1 MSRTADPRAKIAL
14 LRSAEVVFAEK
25 GLTSARIEEITKRAG
40 LSKGAFY
47 LHFESKEVAFRQVV
61 ESFLARCRAQMLTP
75 EETDRLPG
83 TPAEVIAFCHAREL
97 EMYEFLWQNRAIVAI
112 LQTCGGDHAYLMQA
126 FHDEISSNCH
136 AWVELWQKKGLF
148 RSDVN
153 ANIASA
159 LLTGAYSELAGRM
172 VSMAS
177 KPPIEEWLR
186 QAQAIFFHGLGT
198 PALAQAFQRAEKA
211 APKTGTKLRVIV
223 SKQVAAKS
231 NGSRHTSKSQL
242 KGAV

>member
-47 LHFESKEVAFRQVV
+47 LHFESKEVAFRSVV
-61 ESFLARCRAQMLTP
+61 ESFLARCRACMLTP
-75 EETDRLPG
+75 EETASLPG
-83 TPAEVIAFCHAREL
+83 TPAEVIAFCHSRDL
-97 EMYEFLWQNRAIVAI
+97 ETYEFLWQNRAIVAI
-112 LQTCGGDHAYLMQA
+112 LQTCGGEHTYLMQA
-126 FHDEISSNCH
+126 FHDEMSNNCR

-172 VSMAS
+172 IS
-177 KPPIEEWLR
+177 IEEWLR
-186 QAQAIFFHGLGT
+186 QAQAIFFNGLGT
-198 PALAQAFQRAEKA
+198 PALAQAFQRAEAKL
-211 APKTGTKLRVIV
+211 PTRIGTKPKAVV
-223 SKQVAAKS
+223 SKSSTKLHAV
-231 NGSRHTSKSQL
+231 
-242 KGAV
+242 KGAG

>member
-61 ESFLARCRAQMLTP
+61 ESFLARTRAQMLTP
-75 EETDRLPG
+75 EETERLPG
-83 TPAEVIAFCHAREL
+83 TTAEVLAFCHARDL

-112 LQTCGGDHAYLMQA
+112 LQTCGGEHTYLMQA
-126 FHDEISSNCH
+126 FIDEISNTCRK
-136 AWVELWQKKGLF
+136 WVELWQKKGLF
-148 RSDVN
+148 RADVDPD
-153 ANIASA
+153 IAAA
-159 LLTGAYSELAGRM
+159 LLTGAYNQLAGRM
-172 VSMAS
+172 ISMAS
-177 KPPIEEWLR
+177 KPPIEQWLL

-198 PALAQAFQRAEKA
+198 PALAQAFQRAEAKRPNRA
-211 APKTGTKLRVIV
+211 GTKHKSVV
-223 SKQVAAKS
+223 SKVALGKS
-231 NGSRHTSKSQL
+231 TQKLHAV
-242 KGAV
+242 KGAS

>member
-1 MSRTADPRAKIAL
+1 MSRTADPRARIAL

-61 ESFLARCRAQMLTP
+61 ESFLARCRACMLTP

-83 TPAEVIAFCHAREL
+83 TPAEVIAFCHARDL
-97 EMYEFLWQNRAIVAI
+97 ETYEFLWQNRAIVAI
-112 LQTCGGDHAYLMQA
+112 LQTCGGDHTYLMQA
-126 FHDEISSNCH
+126 FHDEISSNCR

-148 RSDVN
+148 RADVDP
-153 ANIASA
+153 NIASA

-186 QAQAIFFHGLGT
+186 QAQAIFFNGLGT
-198 PALAQAFQRAEKA
+198 PALAQAFQRAEAKL
-211 APKTGTKLRVIV
+211 PTRIGTKPKAVV
-223 SKQVAAKS
+223 SRASTKLHAV
-231 NGSRHTSKSQL
+231 
-242 KGAV
+242 KGAG

>member
-61 ESFLARCRAQMLTP
+61 ESFLARCRACMLTP
-75 EETDRLPG
+75 EETENLPG
-83 TPAEVIAFCHAREL
+83 TTAEVIAFCHARDL
-97 EMYEFLWQNRAIVAI
+97 ETYEFLWQNRAIVAI
-112 LQTCGGDHAYLMQA
+112 LQSCGGDHTYLMQA
-126 FHDEISSNCH
+126 FVDEMSNNCRV
-136 AWVELWQKKGLF
+136 WVELWQKKGLF
-148 RSDVN
+148 RADVN
-153 ANIASA
+153 ADIASA
-159 LLTGAYSELAGRM
+159 LLTGAYNQLAGRM

-198 PALAQAFQRAEKA
+198 PALAQAFQRAEEKRPNRA
-211 APKTGTKLRVIV
+211 GTKLKSAV
-223 SKQVAAKS
+223 SKVAL
-231 NGSRHTSKSQL
+231 SKSAQKL
-242 KGAV
+242 HAVKGAG